1 MNQLFIYIEHFILQI
16 PNDWVREPDTDI
28 KAFPHLFVD
37 GKYGLNHEPRAKK
50 LTPVKFYSQRIL
62 NEDNMYAKDHEFLFM
77 GQQHIEI
84 NALERQINMSMSHG
98 SLEVTESDGTK
109 LVPSNDAFNI
119 FQSIPG
125 TPAYW
130 KAFRN
135 ECCARMEQL
144 GPFHIF
150 FTFSCAEM
158 RWPSVIAEVFKV
170 VKDGKLIVTYEL
182 DENEEWDGRWE
193 SITID
198 DRNLFPDEDDESGKI
213 WNLPDFMDH
222 YFKKEKIG
230 MTDFLRNHFILITRI
245 FDKRARDFLNLV
257 MKAKGIE
264 NYCFRVE
271 FQMRGLPHIHGV
283 GWLKPEIIQDCL
295 DENGLFR
302 EDAEGEILVID
313 LIDDWI
319 SCSLNTGDCAL
330 DQLVK
335 EVNMHKHTKSCKKF
349 DPDNCR
355 FNFPRPPSNKTMI
368 SKPVDLLYPDMSGE
382 EKEQKVTRAKVVME
396 VVKKTLNELKDN
408 DDDCDDDLRKF
419 LLEKCDYEKQENV
432 DVVDEYHELLRISES
447 GKTVVLKRNISERNV
462 NNYNPT
468 FQSIWNANTDI
479 QLCLD
484 SYAVV
489 TYITDYLTK
498 GDKNLTNH
506 LKTAL
511 REKSDSNKFDQ
522 LNHIKKTYFYHK
534 QTCVAEAAYRLI
546 PGLNLK
552 GSSVKS
558 IFVSSGFPEKRHMY
572 LHQVPDKDDDFM
584 VNIIV

>member
-1 MNQLFIYIEHFILQI
+1 MDH
-16 PNDWVREPDTDI
+16 D
-28 KAFPHLFVD
+28 FV
-37 GKYGLNHEPRAKK
+37 
-50 LTPVKFYSQRIL
+50 
-62 NEDNMYAKDHEFLFM
+62 FM
-77 GQQHIEI
+77 AQQHVEI
-84 NALERQINMSMSHG
+84 YALERQINMSMSHG
-98 SLEVTESDGTK
+98 SLEVTESDGNK
-109 LVPSNDAFNI
+109 LVPSNDAINI

-150 FTFSCAEM
+150 FTLSCAEM
-158 RWPSVIAEVFKV
+158 RWPSVIAEVFRL
-170 VKDGKLIVTYEL
+170 VKNGKLIVTYEL
-182 DENEEWDGRWE
+182 DETGEWDGRWD
-193 SITID
+193 SISID
-198 DRNLFPDEDDESGKI
+198 DRNVEDDGNGKI
-213 WNLPDFMDH
+213 WKLTEYMDH
-222 YFKKEKIG
+222 YFKMEKIG

-245 FDKRARDFLNLV
+245 FDKRGKDFLKLV

-283 GWLKPEIIQDCL
+283 GWLKQDTIQNCL

-302 EDAEGEILVID
+302 EDAEGEKLVID
-313 LIDDWI
+313 LIDEWI
-319 SCSLNTGDCAL
+319 SCSLDTGDPAL
-330 DQLVK
+330 DQIVR

-349 DPDNCR
+349 DPDKCR
-355 FNFPRPPSNKTMI
+355 FNFCRPPSDETMI
-368 SKPVDLLYPDMSGE
+368 SKSVHLLHPDKSEE
-382 EKEQKVTRAKVVME
+382 EKEELLLRAKVVME
-396 VVKKTLNELKDN
+396 AVKKTLNEVKD

-419 LLEKCDYEKQENV
+419 LLEKCDYEKKENV
-432 DVVDEYHELLRISES
+432 DVVSEYHDLLKISEF
-447 GKTVVLKRNISERNV
+447 GKTVVLRRKISERNV

-468 FQSIWNANTDI
+468 FLSIWNANTDI

-498 GDKNLTNH
+498 GDKGLSDA

-511 REKSDSNKFDQ
+511 REKADSDKFDQ
-522 LNHIKKTYFYHK
+522 LTHIKKTYFNHK

-572 LHQVPDKDDDFM
+572 LHQLPENEDDFI
-584 VNIIV
+584 VNMNFINY

>member
-198 DRNLFPDEDDESGKI
+198 ESGKI
-213 WNLPDFMDH
+213 WNLPDYMDH

-319 SCSLNTGDCAL
+319 SCSLNTGDCDL
-330 DQLVK
+330 DQLVR
-335 EVNMHKHTKSCKKF
+335 EVNMHKHTKSCKKH
-349 DPDNCR
+349 DPESCR
-355 FNFPRPPSNKTMI
+355 FNFPRPPSDKTMI
-368 SKPVDLLYPDMSGE
+368 SKPIDSLYPEMSEENKEDLL
-382 EKEQKVTRAKVVME
+382 QRAKMVME
-396 VVKKTLNELKDN
+396 VIKKSLKQLFEEG
-408 DDDCDDDLRKF
+408 DDCGDDLRKF
-419 LLEKCDYEKQENV
+419 LLEKCDYIKKENV
-432 DVVDEYHELLRISES
+432 DVVDEYHDLLKISDS
-447 GKTVVLKRNISERNV
+447 GKTVVLKRKISECFV

-511 REKSDSNKFDQ
+511 REKSDCNKFEQ
-522 LNHIKKTYFYHK
+522 LNHIKKTYFYNK

-572 LHQVPDKDDDFM
+572 LHQLPDKDDDFM